1 MILLFILDEV
11 ANLNTALVN
20 QWYIFLLLALFI
32 SACSNSDSYVQYEYY
47 PNGEI
52 KAQTDILNGAW
63 HGKRVRFY
71 PSGKVET
78 ISYFKDGLNEGE
90 MIDYYE
96 NGQVEGRIMY
106 KNNLL
111 QGPAKYYYP
120 NGKLEVE
127 AHYKNDIE
135 VGWVKYYREDGS
147 LSAMDHHVINLY
159 EPNGRKELSQV
170 IKFDKHG
177 RIMKDSSYYVS
188 VSNNCNELQLNDT
201 CFLTVTL
208 EKPKLKESM
217 QLLIGG
223 YDAFFK
229 LVEPSQQDTIIG
241 EDFKAMY
248 RFVAK
253 KKGLNVIRGRVDDFE
268 QEYFKNTDTVSI
280 RRERRLCFSKTILVR

>member
-1 MILLFILDEV
+1 MKEFVNIRTV
-11 ANLNTALVN
+11 NKWLV
-20 QWYIFLLLALFI
+20 LLLMTLFCT
-32 SACSNSDSYVQYEYY
+32 SCSNREGYVQYEYY

-52 KAQTDILNGAW
+52 KAQTEILNGEW

-96 NGQVEGRIMY
+96 HGQVAGRIMY

-127 AHYKNDIE
+127 AQYKNDIA
-135 VGWVKYYREDGS
+135 VGWVKFYREDGS
-147 LSAMDHHVINLY
+147 LTAMDHHVVNLY

-170 IKFDKHG
+170 IKFDELG

-188 VSNNCNELQLNDT
+188 VSSNCNEVRLNDT

-208 EKPKLKESM
+208 EKPKLKQSM

-223 YDAFFK
+223 YDEFFK
-229 LVEPSQQDTIIG
+229 LVDPSQQDTIKG
-241 EDFKAMY
+241 KNFKATY

-253 KKGLNVIRGRVDDFE
+253 EKGLNVIRGRVDDFE
-268 QEYFKNTDTVSI
+268 QEYFKNTDTVAV
-280 RRERRLCFSKTILVR
+280 RRERRLCFSKTIIVR